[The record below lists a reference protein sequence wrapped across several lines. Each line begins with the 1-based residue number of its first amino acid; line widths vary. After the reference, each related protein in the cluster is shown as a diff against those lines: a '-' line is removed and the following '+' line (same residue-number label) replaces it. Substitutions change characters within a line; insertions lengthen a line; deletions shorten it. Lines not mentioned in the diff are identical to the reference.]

1 MDGRPAREPPGREVI
16 RRRNPWRWLLA
27 WLSPNR
33 ARSPD
38 HQHAL
43 DLLAAV
49 DAGGLPLNPARVNHI
64 ARQLGLEVSSHAPV
78 EQTIARIRAAMGR
91 QR

>member
-1 MDGRPAREPPGREVI
+1 VIARRS
-16 RRRNPWRWLLA
+16 PWRWFKASLTV
-27 WLSPNR
+27 WFKPHR
-33 ARSPD
+33 AHTAE
-38 HQHAL
+38 HQRAL

-64 ARQLGLEVSSHAPV
+64 ARQLGLEVSVHAPV
-78 EQTIARIRAAMGR
+78 EHTIARIRAAMER

>member
-1 MDGRPAREPPGREVI
+1 MSPRTG
-16 RRRNPWRWLLA
+16 PWHRWLA
-27 WLSPNR
+27 WLRPR
-33 ARSPD
+33 GAPTPE
-38 HQHAL
+38 HQRAL

-64 ARQLGLEVSSHAPV
+64 ARQLGLEVSVHAPV
-78 EQTIARIRAAMGR
+78 EQTIARIRAAMDR

>member
-1 MDGRPAREPPGREVI
+1 MS
-16 RRRNPWRWLLA
+16 RRIGLWHRLLA
-27 WLSPNR
+27 WLRPRR
-33 ARSPD
+33 AHTSE
-38 HQHAL
+38 HQRAL

-64 ARQLGLEVSSHAPV
+64 ARQLGLEVSVHAPV
-78 EQTIARIRAAMGR
+78 EQTIARIRAAMDR

>member
-1 MDGRPAREPPGREVI
+1 MS
-16 RRRNPWRWLLA
+16 RRTGLWQRWLA
-27 WLSPNR
+27 WLRPRRPPSPE
-33 ARSPD
+33 
-38 HQHAL
+38 HQRAL

-64 ARQLGLEVSSHAPV
+64 ARQLGLEVSVHAPV
-78 EQTIARIRAAMGR
+78 EQTIARIRAAMDR